1 VPLDPTNL
9 FEALA
14 FLLGPALFAPIAALI
29 SGGDDDGKDG
39 GDSFE
44 TAPPPDKYSPTRTAQ
59 SLGGSPIGRSSND
72 GRGETAGKSYF
83 EVIRAAVC
91 SAMSVFAY
99 RSGRDFEYNS
109 LYSDN
114 PSATIEGVR
123 VSIEVPADAGR
134 VSNRKMEMF
143 LSIVIAE
150 LVDNAMKYRDPAKI
164 GNQFVRIYLR
174 SGNIVVE
181 DNGVGIKNVFGVF
194 RGYRERPDLAQGRG
208 FGLNHV
214 SRYIG
219 RMPGWSIDVE
229 SALGKY
235 TRFIITSGTEEAVVE
250 PAIPPELLLPPQSI
264 RPANM
269 SSLPV
274 RLLDLTGDL
283 TNYAYGLRN
292 PRLKNP
298 YFYSVV
304 TQQDELPLISRLPLT
319 DAVFRR
325 VLSYVLDF
333 SGKQADQVLVI
344 IPGFAGNLFELTNWL
359 SLGTRVVAIETARNI
374 DTLMVEAE
382 FDKGVLGEAYRQ
394 GRLVLKKIGEEAPK
408 GDIVVWTFPGPADTA
423 YEDLVDPLSGGGV
436 IIVQSEEEYY
446 SDQLRDDRSMQMI
459 VELGPLGPEHYILP
473 SPFHVILANS
483 QDVRVAI
490 YQKTGAGVI
499 PPDVNGAPQAG
510 GGGEITEAGG
520 GEITSADAEEITAA
534 SDSLYEEFV
543 PDEYDDYGYDADSMI
558 TGAFAAAGVP
568 DFAAFAGI

>member
-1 VPLDPTNL
+1 MPLDPTNL

-29 SGGDDDGKDG
+29 SGGDDDGKES

-44 TAPPPDKYSPTRTAQ
+44 TPPPPDKYSPTRTAQ
-59 SLGGSPIGRSSND
+59 SLNGSPISRSSNG

-91 SAMSVFAY
+91 SAMY
-99 RSGRDFEYNS
+99 RGGRDFEYNS

-123 VSIEVPADAGR
+123 VSIEVPAGAGR
-134 VSNRKMEMF
+134 ISNRGMEMF
-143 LSIVIAE
+143 LSIVITE

-164 GNQFVRIYLR
+164 GNQFIRIYLKN
-174 SGNIVVE
+174 GNIIVE
-181 DNGVGIKNVFGVF
+181 DNGVGIKNVPGAF

-229 SALGKY
+229 SALGRY
-235 TRFIITSGTEEAVVE
+235 TRFIITPGTEEAVVE
-250 PAIPPELLLPPQSI
+250 PAIPSELLLPPQSI

-274 RLLDLTGDL
+274 RLLDLTVDL
-283 TNYAYGLRN
+283 ANYAYGLRN

-304 TQQDELPLISRLPLT
+304 TQRDELPLISQLPLT

-333 SGKQADQVLVI
+333 SGKQADRVLVI

-359 SLGTRVVAIETARNI
+359 SLGARVVAIETAWHV
-374 DTLMVEAE
+374 DALMAEVEL
-382 FDKGVLGEAYRQ
+382 DKGILGEAYRQ
-394 GRLVLKKIGEEAPK
+394 GRLVFKKIGEAAPK
-408 GDIVVWTFPGPADTA
+408 GDIVVWTFPGPADIA

-436 IIVQSEEEYY
+436 IIVQSEEQYY

-473 SPFHVILANS
+473 SPFHVQLTSS
-483 QDVRVAI
+483 QTVRIAI
-490 YQKTGAGVI
+490 YQKTGARVI
-499 PPDVNGAPQAG
+499 PPDISGAPQAG

-534 SDSLYEEFV
+534 SDSFYEEFV
-543 PDEYDDYGYDADSMI
+543 PDEADDYCYDYDADSMI